1 MLSNKFY
8 DELAALI
15 VASKIDKDNDSW
27 LEAGLK
33 AISPPIIEDQMG
45 EEIDNAYALY
55 NELGISFSLNNPIKL
70 RDQVIN
76 LLALNHIE
84 NGYELTLAKY
94 QLQKRGVT
102 HEIFNNM
109 PLDENTLFNML
120 YKMITNYNIP
130 KILYD
135 SIINKGRN
143 VMSKVKR
150 VNRLGVAVNELG
162 IRANPFKTGVVK
174 DVDIYSAVENL
185 SNDENLS
192 HLKGNFLIDNDL
204 LFGCYANIGTAN
216 SGKQLIN
223 NIFLSP
229 RTNCNCYKLH
239 ISCGERA
246 DVLLKEQYKFGLIRN
261 NGVKDKFEE
270 SKILPDL
277 IDLIRFILDQKALI
291 TSNDKDNANM
301 IIVINSITSVL
312 GNLSNKGSSRAGINR
327 QGLDKL
333 YALLQFLGEQI
344 NAVIIATHRVDRNE
358 IDAGIINMILGNTW
372 GLIVNKMLLQDRS
385 LLDTSDESLV
395 RTSAFRFI
403 NKQAKP
409 NKLRYK
415 DIDYNTIIKHI
426 DDLVHIKEV

>member
-15 VASKIDKDNDSW
+15 VASKIDKANDS
-27 LEAGLK
+27 LIEAGLK
-33 AISPPIIEDQMG
+33 AIMPPVIEDQMG
-45 EEIDNAYALY
+45 DEIDNAYALY

-109 PLDENTLFNML
+109 PLDEDTLFEML

-135 SIINKGRN
+135 SFVNKGKN
-143 VMSKVKR
+143 TWNKVKR

-162 IRANPFKTGVVK
+162 IRANPYKTGVVK
-174 DVDIYSAVENL
+174 DVDVYSAVENL
-185 SNDENLS
+185 ASESLS
-192 HLKGNFLIDNDL
+192 DLKGSFLIDNDL

-223 NIFLSP
+223 NIFLSD
-229 RTNCNCYKLH
+229 NINADCYKLH

-246 DVLLKEQYKFGLIRN
+246 DVLIKEQFKYGLIKN
-261 NGVKDKFEE
+261 NGIKNKLEE
-270 SKILPDL
+270 SKLLPDL
-277 IDLIRFILDQKALI
+277 IDLIRYILDQKALI
-291 TSNDKDNANM
+291 VTNDPDHANM
-301 IIVINSITSVL
+301 LIIINSVTSVL
-312 GNLSNKGSSRAGINR
+312 GNLSNKGSSKAGINR

-344 NAVIIATHRVDRNE
+344 NAIIIATHRVDRNE

-372 GLIVNKMLLQDRS
+372 GVIINKSLLQDRS

-395 RTSAFRFI
+395 RTSLFRFI

-415 DIDYNTIIKHI
+415 DIDYNSIIKHI

>member
-15 VASKIDKDNDSW
+15 VASKIDKSNDS
-27 LEAGLK
+27 LIEAGLK
-33 AISPPIIEDQMG
+33 AIMPPVIEDQMG
-45 EEIDNAYALY
+45 DEIDNAYALY

-109 PLDENTLFNML
+109 PLDEDTLFEML

-135 SIINKGRN
+135 SLVNKGKN
-143 VMSKVKR
+143 AWNKVKR

-162 IRANPFKTGVVK
+162 IRANPYKTGVVK
-174 DVDIYSAVENL
+174 DVDVYSAVENL
-185 SNDENLS
+185 TNESLS
-192 HLKGNFLIDNDL
+192 DLKGSFLIDNDL

-223 NIFLSP
+223 NIFLSKN
-229 RTNCNCYKLH
+229 TDADCYKLH

-246 DVLLKEQYKFGLIRN
+246 DVLIKEQFKYGLIRN
-261 NGVKDKFEE
+261 NGIKDKLEE

-277 IDLIRFILDQKALI
+277 IDLIRYILDQKALI
-291 TSNDKDNANM
+291 ATNDPDHANM
-301 IIVINSITSVL
+301 LIIINSITSVL
-312 GNLSNKGSSRAGINR
+312 GNLSNKGSSKAGINR

-344 NAVIIATHRVDRNE
+344 NAIIIATHRVDRNE

-372 GLIVNKMLLQDRS
+372 GVIINKSLLQDRS

-395 RTSAFRFI
+395 RTSLFRFI

-415 DIDYNTIIKHI
+415 DIDYNSIIKHI

>member
-15 VASKIDKDNDSW
+15 VASRIDKENDTW
-27 LEAGLK
+27 VEAGLK
-33 AISPPIIEDQMG
+33 AIMPPVVEDQMG
-45 EEIDNAYALY
+45 NEIDNAYALY
-55 NELGISFSLNNPIKL
+55 NELGITFSLNNPIKL
-70 RDQVIN
+70 RDEVIN

-109 PLDENTLFNML
+109 PLDEDTLFNML

-135 SIINKGRN
+135 SLTNKGRN
-143 VMSKVKR
+143 TINKVKR

-162 IRANPFKTGVVK
+162 IRNNPFKTGVVK
-174 DVDIYSAVENL
+174 DVDVYSAVENL
-185 SNDENLS
+185 SNEELS
-192 HLKGNFLIDNDL
+192 HLKGTFLIDNDL

-223 NIFLSP
+223 NIFLSAN
-229 RTNCNCYKLH
+229 TEANCYKLH

-246 DVLLKEQYKFGLIRN
+246 DVLLKEQFKYGLINN
-261 NGVKDKFEE
+261 NGVKNKLEE
-270 SKILPDL
+270 SKVLPDL
-277 IDLIRFILDQKALI
+277 VDLIRYILDQKLLI
-291 TSNDKDNANM
+291 ATNDPENANL
-301 IIVINSITSVL
+301 IIIINSITSVL
-312 GNLSNKGSSRAGINR
+312 GNLNNRGSSKAGINR

-344 NAVIIATHRVDRNE
+344 NAVIISTHRVDRNE
-358 IDAGIINMILGNTW
+358 IEAGIINMILGNTW
-372 GLIVNKMLLQDRS
+372 GIIVNKSLLQDRS
-385 LLDTSDESLV
+385 LLDMSDESLV
-395 RTSAFRFI
+395 RTSLFRFI

-415 DIDYNTIIKHI
+415 DVDYNSIIKHI
-426 DDLVHIKEV
+426 GDLAHVKEV

>member
-15 VASKIDKDNDSW
+15 VASKIDKANDS
-27 LEAGLK
+27 LIEAGLK
-33 AISPPIIEDQMG
+33 AIMPPVIEDQMG
-45 EEIDNAYALY
+45 DEIDNAYALY

-109 PLDENTLFNML
+109 PSDEDTLFEML

-135 SIINKGRN
+135 SLVNKGKN
-143 VMSKVKR
+143 AWNKVKR

-162 IRANPFKTGVVK
+162 IRNNPYKTGVVK
-174 DVDIYSAVENL
+174 DVDVYSAVENL
-185 SNDENLS
+185 SSETLS
-192 HLKGNFLIDNDL
+192 NLKGNFLIDNDL
-204 LFGCYANIGTAN
+204 LFGCYANVGTAN

-223 NIFLSP
+223 NIFLSS
-229 RTNCNCYKLH
+229 NIDANCYKLH

-246 DVLLKEQYKFGLIRN
+246 DVLLKEQHKYGLISN
-261 NGVKDKFEE
+261 NGIKDKLEE

-277 IDLIRFILDQKALI
+277 VDLIRYILDQKSLI
-291 TSNDKDNANM
+291 STNDKDNDNM
-301 IIVINSITSVL
+301 IIIINSITSVL
-312 GNLSNKGSSRAGINR
+312 GNLSNKGSSKAGINR

-344 NAVIIATHRVDRNE
+344 NAVIICTHRVDRNE
-358 IDAGIINMILGNTW
+358 IDAGIVNMILGNTW
-372 GLIVNKMLLQDRS
+372 GVIINKSLLQDRS
-385 LLDTSDESLV
+385 LLDVSDDSLV
-395 RTSAFRFI
+395 RTSLFRFI

-409 NKLRYK
+409 NKLRFK
-415 DIDYNTIIKHI
+415 DIDYNSIIKHI
-426 DDLVHIKEV
+426 GDLVHIKEV

>member
-15 VASKIDKDNDSW
+15 VASKIDQSNDT
-27 LEAGLK
+27 LIEAGLK
-33 AISPPIIEDQMG
+33 AIMPPVVEDQMG
-45 EEIDNAYALY
+45 DEIDNAYALY

-109 PLDENTLFNML
+109 PLDEDTLFEML

-135 SIINKGRN
+135 SLVNKGKN
-143 VMSKVKR
+143 AWNKVKR

-174 DVDIYSAVENL
+174 DVDVYSAVENL
-185 SNDENLS
+185 SNESLS
-192 HLKGNFLIDNDL
+192 DLKGSFLIDNDL

-223 NIFLSP
+223 NIFLSNS
-229 RTNCNCYKLH
+229 TNANCYKLH

-246 DVLLKEQYKFGLIRN
+246 DVLIKEQYKYGLVSN
-261 NGVKDKFEE
+261 NGIKDKLEE

-277 IDLIRFILDQKALI
+277 VDLIRYILDQKSLI
-291 TSNDKDNANM
+291 TTNDPDNDNL
-301 IIVINSITSVL
+301 IVIINSVTSVL
-312 GNLSNKGSSRAGINR
+312 GNLTSKGSSKAGINR

-344 NAVIIATHRVDRNE
+344 HAVIIATHRVDRNE
-358 IDAGIINMILGNTW
+358 IDAGIINMVLGNTW
-372 GLIVNKMLLQDRS
+372 GVIVNKSLLQDRS
-385 LLDTSDESLV
+385 LLDTTDESLV
-395 RTSAFRFI
+395 RTSLFRFI

-415 DIDYNTIIKHI
+415 DVDYNSIIKHI
-426 DDLVHIKEV
+426 GDLIHIKEV

>member
-15 VASKIDKDNDSW
+15 VASRIDKENDTW
-27 LEAGLK
+27 VEAGLK
-33 AISPPIIEDQMG
+33 AIMPPVVEDQMG
-45 EEIDNAYALY
+45 NEIDNAYALY
-55 NELGISFSLNNPIKL
+55 NELGITFSLNNPIKL
-70 RDQVIN
+70 RDEVIN

-109 PLDENTLFNML
+109 PLDEDTLFNML

-135 SIINKGRN
+135 SLINKGRN
-143 VMSKVKR
+143 SINKFKR

-162 IRANPFKTGVVK
+162 IRNNPFKTGVVK
-174 DVDIYSAVENL
+174 DVDVYSAVENL
-185 SNDENLS
+185 ANEELS
-192 HLKGNFLIDNDL
+192 HLKGTFLIDNDL

-223 NIFLSP
+223 NIFLS
-229 RTNCNCYKLH
+229 TNTEANCYKLH

-246 DVLLKEQYKFGLIRN
+246 DVLLKEQFKYGLITN
-261 NGVKDKFEE
+261 NGIKDRLEE

-277 IDLIRFILDQKALI
+277 VDLIRYILDQKLLI
-291 TSNDKDNANM
+291 ATNDPENANL
-301 IIVINSITSVL
+301 IIIINSITSVL
-312 GNLSNKGSSRAGINR
+312 GNLNSRGSSKAGINR

-344 NAVIIATHRVDRNE
+344 NAVIISTHRVDRNE
-358 IDAGIINMILGNTW
+358 IEAGIINMILGNTW
-372 GLIVNKMLLQDRS
+372 GVIVNKSLLQDRS

-395 RTSAFRFI
+395 RTSLFRFI

-415 DIDYNTIIKHI
+415 DIDYNSIIKHI
-426 DDLVHIKEV
+426 GDLVHVKEA